1 MSTSS
6 KNLQLVLQQVDAR
19 AAELAGL
26 QPMKPEYKTR
36 LWDKYRLEWNHN
48 SNHLEGNTLTYQET
62 ELLLKFDQ
70 LPTEPHTLREVEEMK
85 AHDVAVALVRQW
97 ATEPER
103 ELSEADIRA
112 LNKTILVRPFWKDA
126 LTPDGQPTRHLISI
140 GTYKEHPNSVRLPN
154 GEVFHYTAPGD
165 VPREMGELIAWYR
178 AEGQSLHP
186 AVTAA
191 LLHYRFVC
199 IHPFDDGNG
208 RISRLLLNYHLLRND
223 LPPVV
228 IKTEDKR
235 NYLFALQKADAG
247 DREAFCVYVAEQLLW
262 SLELAIKA
270 AKGESVE
277 EKGDWEKG
285 VKLLLRDAEAKRQEQ
300 KLDKSVRE
308 ERLAKWLEHN
318 VPILKN
324 AFCQY
329 FEPFNPFFE
338 EAGCSAYLLHHA
350 IDVATGL
357 DDGKPEWTGLSKGI
371 INGRYRPQITLSY
384 YFEGFKYPNANALL
398 TLEKPEISLQITEDK
413 IFFEDKTWLISPT
426 MILDNSELEPIRVQA
441 AMFKKQIE
449 VLLEDREGY
458 F

>member
-19 AAELAGL
+19 AAELAAL

-36 LWDKYRLEWNHN
+36 LWDKYRLEWNHS

-97 ATEPER
+97 ATDPER

-112 LNKTILVRPFWKDA
+112 LNETILVRPFWKDA
-126 LTPDGQPTRHLISI
+126 LTPDGQPTRRLISI

-154 GEVFHYTAPGD
+154 GEVFHYTAPDD
-165 VPREMGELIAWYR
+165 VPREMGELITWYR
-178 AEGQSLHP
+178 NEGRSLHP

-208 RISRLLLNYHLLRND
+208 RISRLLHNYHLLRND

-277 EKGDWEKG
+277 EKGDWRKRIQLQEKTSPKNKIVQEVTNEIVFQRFTDSVLPLINYCSEG
-285 VKLLLRDAEAKRQEQ
+285 LSSVDRLFAKVNSRIDLRLPD
-300 KLDKSVRE
+300 
-308 ERLAKWLEHN
+308 
-318 VPILKN
+318 
-324 AFCQY
+324 QY
-329 FEPFNPFFE
+329 FQCPPNDPLEKANELLKSKKIESIQEVQWGVNWSGSLTNPEVSNNIGAGLTILFE
-338 EAGCSAYLLHHA
+338 QFVYKVVFL
-350 IDVATGL
+350 
-357 DDGKPEWTGLSKGI
+357 GKIVLSKS
-371 INGRYRPQITLSY
+371 YPSVITPS
-384 YFEGFKYPNANALL
+384 EQEEV
-398 TLEKPEISLQITEDK
+398 LEKIGKFVAEK
-413 IFFEDKTWLISPT
+413 
-426 MILDNSELEPIRVQA
+426 LEENKR
-441 AMFKKQIE
+441 K
-449 VLLEDREGY
+449 
-458 F
+458 